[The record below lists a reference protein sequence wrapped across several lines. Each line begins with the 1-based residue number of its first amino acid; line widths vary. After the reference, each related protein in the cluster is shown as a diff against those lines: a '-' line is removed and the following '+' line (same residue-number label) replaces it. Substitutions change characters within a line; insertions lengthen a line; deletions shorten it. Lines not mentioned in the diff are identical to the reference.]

1 MKADYL
7 VTALCLLDML
17 VKLVCYAGEIDKYM
31 YKIYVIKTTH
41 LTSHP
46 CLSLTARL
54 DKALIKQFAFD
65 IYHGQFLQSLLLIVR
80 CN

>member
-7 VTALCLLDML
+7 VIALCLLEIL
-17 VKLVCYAGEIDKYM
+17 VKLICYAGEIDRYM
-31 YKIYVIKTTH
+31 YKIYVKKTTR
-41 LTSHP
+41 LASHP

-65 IYHGQFLQSLLLIVR
+65 IHHGQFLQNLLLIVR